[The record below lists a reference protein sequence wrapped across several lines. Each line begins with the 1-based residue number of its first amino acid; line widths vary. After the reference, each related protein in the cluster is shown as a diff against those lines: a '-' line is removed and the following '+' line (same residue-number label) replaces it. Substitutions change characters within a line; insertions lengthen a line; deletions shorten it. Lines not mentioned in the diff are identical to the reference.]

1 MALLLP
7 LLALLTCVDAKN
19 AFPLRTSYNLYAGG
33 NAHSQGARVASRHRN
48 WCAYVVTKTI
58 SCVVEDGV
66 ETYVKPDY
74 HPCAWGSGQCSRVVV
89 YRTYMRPRYKVA
101 YKMATQ
107 LEWKCC
113 QGYSGDNCSN
123 GPLGGTG
130 STNRPELHPGHGRN
144 GINTGQGGVN
154 TGFGQNGGHSGRV
167 DNEKMKLLEEKIHTL
182 TKTIED
188 LQSSITSMNENYHGG
203 VNKPGLNGSGG
214 ISSGARNP
222 ADAAQPEI
230 KDTIHSIQ
238 TKLDQLDNRTQAH
251 DKTLVS
257 INNHLVNGK
266 GNDLEGGLPGGSSS
280 GKSLNSLKEEILEEL
295 ERRVSLS
302 CSSCQA
308 GVNNLHRQQQED
320 QERIRALEKQLN
332 AMDVRYQQE
341 IDGLRREVA
350 SSKRCCDNI
359 NDLRNRVTDAEQ
371 KISTTAENVDVLHNR
386 LNNELKGGSGSS
398 NKDGVFRGGEI
409 GAEGGQRGSGG
420 AVVVTED
427 KLNNRLKDL
436 ERRVNGT
443 MEQTEQSCA
452 YLENDLKDYF
462 QRELGDLRTVF
473 LDRFDDQAFRITDVE
488 LDVGLVKQRVN
499 EHDKTLSKLE
509 NRTSLLNRKLE
520 ECGCRNMAG
529 GEVVRGEGNGA
540 GNADTP
546 GGGSDTRGGRGS
558 TSGGSA
564 GTGGSQ
570 GSIGGSSSGTG
581 VDGVS
586 GTVGRGE
593 LPGIVGEKDNTT
605 RKSLEWRVIANE
617 DQIRHFNTKLK
628 DLSVSGDSLIDKVV
642 DLSHDIRKIKALSG
656 AHGEHF
662 NRIVTEVEL
671 LGQDCENCGTVE
683 NELLKLQNH
692 SKDALSRLQNHINR
706 LQLSVD
712 SGSACNRMCSHLQDE
727 VRLLR
732 EDVTRCTNKCGGS
745 GNTGSTNEN
754 GGTRG
759 DGPRLDGERPLDG
772 HSVIGGYINNNQMK
786 TLQGELSGVILT
798 FSSIND
804 TLKGLE
810 HIVQK
815 HGSVITDLGNTKDK
829 IISELDKIQQEV
841 TEHIEESRDQLD
853 GMDRD
858 LRRFESTILVEM
870 GDCKRSGDGLEKR
883 LSKLEGICGRL
894 DGVYDSIHKIK
905 EGLNQHV
912 SSLWTC
918 FSGLNN
924 SIIHHGEI
932 LDFVQKNQDDIQ
944 SRIKNLNS
952 SLIHISKDTQSF
964 SDHPLTG
971 PPGPPGERGFNG
983 LPGPQGPPGPSG
995 RPGESGIRGLPGLPG
1010 ADAHIP
1016 KLSFSAALTV
1026 PMEIPGTIIFDKI
1039 FVNEGDFYD
1048 PRTGIFT
1055 APVDGRYFFSAIL
1068 TGHKNEKI
1076 EAVLSKSNYGM
1087 ARVDSGGYQPE
1098 GLENNPVAEVK
1109 TSPGS
1114 LAVFNIILPLQTQD
1128 IVCIDLVMGKLA
1140 HSVEPLTIFNGMLL
1154 YEDM

>member
-1 MALLLP
+1 MALLLL
-7 LLALLTCVDAKN
+7 LLALLTCADAKS
-19 AFPLRTSYNLYAGG
+19 AFPLRSSYNLYTGG
-33 NAHSQGARVASRHRN
+33 NAHAQGARVASRHRN
-48 WCAYVVTKTI
+48 WCAYVATKTV

-74 HPCAWGSGQCSRVVV
+74 HPCAWGSGQCSRVVF
-89 YRTYMRPRYKVA
+89 YRTYMRPRYKIA
-101 YKMATQ
+101 YKMVTQ
-107 LEWKCC
+107 MEWKCC

-123 GPLGGTG
+123 GPVGGTG
-130 STNRPELHPGHGRN
+130 STNRPQLQPGHG
-144 GINTGQGGVN
+144 GSGMSTGQGGSN
-154 TGFGQNGGHSGRV
+154 TGVGQNGGHSGRV
-167 DNEKMKLLEEKIHTL
+167 DNEKMRQLEEKIHTL

-188 LQSSITSMNENYHGG
+188 LQYTITD
-203 VNKPGLNGSGG
+203 KSGINAG

-230 KDTIHSIQ
+230 KETIHSIQ

-266 GNDLEGGLPGGSSS
+266 GNDLEGGLPGGTTN

-308 GVNNLHRQQQED
+308 GVKDLHRQQQED

-332 AMDVRYQQE
+332 VMDVRYRQE
-341 IDGLRREVA
+341 IDGLRRELA

-359 NDLRNRVTDAEQ
+359 NDLRNRVTDAER
-371 KISTTAENVDVLHNR
+371 KISSAAESFDVLHNR
-386 LNNELKGGSGSS
+386 LNKELQGGSDNR
-398 NKDGVFRGGEI
+398 NKDAGFRGGEI
-409 GAEGGQRGSGG
+409 GAEGGRRGGSGDG
-420 AVVVTED
+420 VVTED

-462 QRELGDLRTVF
+462 HGELGDLRTVF

-509 NRTSLLNRKLE
+509 NRTSLMNMKLE
-520 ECGCRNMAG
+520 ECGCRGMIAG
-529 GEVVRGEGNGA
+529 GEVGK
-540 GNADTP
+540 
-546 GGGSDTRGGRGS
+546 GGGTTINGGGRGDTAGGGRETGGTRGG
-558 TSGGSA
+558 TSGGRG

-581 VDGVS
+581 VDEGIS
-586 GTVGRGE
+586 GTVEGGR
-593 LPGIVGEKDNTT
+593 LPGIGGEKDNST

-617 DQIRHFNTKLK
+617 VQIRHFNTKLK
-628 DLSVSGDSLIDKVV
+628 DLSVSGDSLNDKVV
-642 DLSHDIRKIKALSG
+642 DLSHDIRKIKALTG
-656 AHGEHF
+656 DHGEHF

-671 LGQDCENCGTVE
+671 LGQDCVICGTVE
-683 NELLKLQNH
+683 DELRKLRNH
-692 SKDALSRLQNHINR
+692 SRDALGRLQNHINR

-712 SGSACNRMCSHLQDE
+712 SGGACNQMCSHLQDE

-732 EDVTRCTNKCGGS
+732 EDVTRCTNKCDGS
-745 GNTGSTNEN
+745 GSTGSTGTN

-759 DGPRLDGERPLDG
+759 DGPSLDAERPLDG
-772 HSVIGGYINNNQMK
+772 HSVIGGALNNNQMK
-786 TLQGELSGVILT
+786 TLQGELSEVILT

-810 HIVQK
+810 HTVQK

-841 TEHIEESRDQLD
+841 TEHIEESRDRLD

-858 LRRFESTILVEM
+858 FRRYESTMLVEI

-883 LSKLEGICGRL
+883 LSKLEGVCGRL

-918 FSGLNN
+918 FSGLNKTV
-924 SIIHHGEI
+924 IDHEGI
-932 LDFVQKNQDDIQ
+932 LDFVQKNQDEFQ
-944 SRIKNLNS
+944 GRIKNLNS
-952 SLIHISKDTQSF
+952 SLNHVLKEMHSF
-964 SDHPLTG
+964 SELTLTG
-971 PPGPPGERGFNG
+971 PAGPPGERGFNG
-983 LPGPQGPPGPSG
+983 LPGPQGPPGPPG
-995 RPGESGIRGLPGLPG
+995 RPGEIGTHGLPGPRGETGLPG
-1010 ADAHIP
+1010 IHAHLP

-1055 APVDGRYFFSAIL
+1055 APVDGHYFFSAIL

-1114 LAVFNIILPLQTQD
+1114 LAVFNIILPLQAQD
-1128 IVCIDLVMGKLA
+1128 TVCIDLVMGKLA

>member
-1 MALLLP
+1 M
-7 LLALLTCVDAKN
+7 
-19 AFPLRTSYNLYAGG
+19 
-33 NAHSQGARVASRHRN
+33 
-48 WCAYVVTKTI
+48 VT
-58 SCVVEDGV
+58 
-66 ETYVKPDY
+66 
-74 HPCAWGSGQCSRVVV
+74 Q
-89 YRTYMRPRYKVA
+89 M
-101 YKMATQ
+101 
-107 LEWKCC
+107 EWKCC
-113 QGYSGDNCSN
+113 HGYSGNDCSN
-123 GPLGGTG
+123 GPVSGTG
-130 STNRPELHPGHGRN
+130 STNRPQPQPRDGGRMS
-144 GINTGQGGVN
+144 TGQGGIN
-154 TGFGQNGGHSGRV
+154 TGFGQNGGHAGRV
-167 DNEKMKLLEEKIHTL
+167 DNEKMRQLEEKIHTL
-182 TKTIED
+182 TKTIDD
-188 LQSSITSMNENYHGG
+188 LQSTIASMNEHFQGG
-203 VNKPGLNGSGG
+203 LNKPVLRGSGG
-214 ISSGARNP
+214 TSSGARNP

-266 GNDLEGGLPGGSSS
+266 GNDLEGGLSGGSLN
-280 GKSLNSLKEEILEEL
+280 GKSLNSLKEEILKEL

-308 GVNNLHRQQQED
+308 GVEDLDQQQQED

-332 AMDVRYQQE
+332 VMDVRYRQGIE
-341 IDGLRREVA
+341 GLQRERD
-350 SSKRCCDNI
+350 SSKGCCDTLD
-359 NDLRNRVTDAEQ
+359 DLQNRVTDAER
-371 KISTTAENVDVLHNR
+371 KFSSAAENFDVLQNR
-386 LNNELKGGSGSS
+386 LNNNLKTESRNTNEDGG
-398 NKDGVFRGGEI
+398 FRGGEN
-409 GAEGGQRGSGG
+409 GGEGGRSGSSLDGL
-420 AVVVTED
+420 VTED

-436 ERRVNGT
+436 EQRVNGT

-462 QRELGDLRTVF
+462 HKELGELRTVF

-509 NRTSLLNRKLE
+509 YRTYNLSTKME
-520 ECGCRNMAG
+520 ECGCRSMGEGGVGERGVGTTINGGGHGESAG
-529 GEVVRGEGNGA
+529 GGIVADGDEGGI
-540 GNADTP
+540 
-546 GGGSDTRGGRGS
+546 
-558 TSGGSA
+558 SGGSV
-564 GTGGSQ
+564 GSGGSR
-570 GSIGGSSSGTG
+570 GSIGGSGGGLG
-581 VDGVS
+581 VNEGVS
-586 GTVGRGE
+586 GTVGRGG
-593 LPGIVGEKDNTT
+593 LPGIPGERDNST

-628 DLSVSGDSLIDKVV
+628 DLSVSGDSLNDKVL
-642 DLSHDIRKIKALSG
+642 DLSHDIHKIKILTGDHS
-656 AHGEHF
+656 EHF

-671 LGQDCENCGTVE
+671 LGEDCEICRTVE
-683 NELLKLQNH
+683 DELQKLRNH
-692 SKDALSRLQNHINR
+692 SRDALGHLQNHINR
-706 LQLSVD
+706 LQMNID
-712 SGSACNRMCSHLQDE
+712 SGVGCNQMCSHWQDE

-732 EDVTRCTNKCGGS
+732 EDVTQCTNKCGGS
-745 GNTGSTNEN
+745 GTTGLTGAS
-754 GGTRG
+754 GGNRG
-759 DGPRLDGERPLDG
+759 DGPRLDAERPLDG
-772 HSVIGGYINNNQMK
+772 YSVIGGSINNNQMK
-786 TLQGELSGVILT
+786 TLQGELSEVILT

-810 HIVQK
+810 HMVQK

-829 IISELDKIQQEV
+829 IISELDKTQQEV
-841 TEHIEESRDQLD
+841 SEHIEKSQ
-853 GMDRD
+853 DRLGRVD
-858 LRRFESTILVEM
+858 EDVRRFESTMLVEM

-883 LSKLEGICGRL
+883 LSKLEGVCGRL
-894 DGVYDSIHKIK
+894 DRVYDSIHKIK

-924 SIIHHGEI
+924 SVIRHGGI
-932 LDFVQKNQDDIQ
+932 LDFVQKNQDDVQ
-944 SRIKNLNS
+944 SRMKNLNS
-952 SLIHISKDTQSF
+952 SLTHILKEMQNF
-964 SDHPLTG
+964 SDQGLTG
-971 PPGPPGERGFNG
+971 QPGLPGERGLNG

-995 RPGESGIRGLPGLPG
+995 RPGESGIRGLPGRPG
-1010 ADAHIP
+1010 ADAHLP

-1026 PMEIPGTIIFDKI
+1026 PMERAGTIIFDKI

-1055 APVDGRYFFSAIL
+1055 APVDGHYFFSAIL

-1128 IVCIDLVMGKLA
+1128 TVCIDLVMGKLA
-1140 HSVEPLTIFNGMLL
+1140 HSVEPLTIFSGMLL